1 MTERNHERNDMNR
14 EYVEAYVPDKMQ
26 LAAYV
31 NLAKGPERTM
41 AQFANACGVSAS
53 TLSRI
58 VNHKITKPLSV
69 ELVQAIVKN
78 ASDKERVDYESV
90 MRANGMLPKDR
101 QEKRNPAGNHF
112 MEPPESRME
121 LGAKVENT
129 IMQELYARGHMLQF
143 FPCLPFDELS
153 KSRFGLIQYSAFAI
167 RIQGYEPRYWNF
179 VVISKRF
186 RSDDEEQ
193 LRREKKM
200 FIRMTMDR
208 YAALFLQDAWE
219 PESLK
224 DIKTTFVCVDS
235 EAFALLK
242 DLLGHARVNT
252 YMSIILV
259 DTEKQE
265 VVTEFSIPRKD
276 GKELKSIFLED
287 KVAVSDEEDDF
298 EMWYD
303 PDDKID

>member
-1 MTERNHERNDMNR
+1 MMERNHERNDMNR
-14 EYVEAYVPDKMQ
+14 EYVEAYVPDKVQ

-31 NLAKGPERTM
+31 NLAKGSERTM

-101 QEKRNPAGNHF
+101 QEQRNPAGSKF
-112 MEPPESRME
+112 MEHSESRMK
-121 LGAKVENT
+121 LGVTVKNAIVD
-129 IMQELYARGHMLQF
+129 ELYARGHMLQF
-143 FPCLPFDELS
+143 FQRLPVDELP
-153 KSRFGLIQYSAFAI
+153 KSRFRLTRYSTFAI
-167 RIQGYEPRYWNF
+167 HIQGYDPRYWNF
-179 VVISKRF
+179 VVNSMRF
-186 RSDDEEQ
+186 RSDDEE
-193 LRREKKM
+193 LSEDKKM
-200 FIRMTMDR
+200 FIRRTMDR
-208 YAALFLQDAWE
+208 YAPVFLQDAWD
-219 PESLK
+219 PESMR

-276 GKELKSIFLED
+276 GKELTSIFLED
-287 KVAVSDEEDDF
+287 KIAASDEEDDF